1 VENLAE
7 RHFVIKIAKKQN
19 KTIKT
24 MGKTKELAMRLTAEN
39 FEELSFAQDFSKK
52 EAKKQGTD
60 LANEILNN
68 GNSNPLEVMAT
79 LVRLS
84 EVINTFQTELKA
96 NLDLPEELKLNGV
109 NFKSRQGYAV
119 YDYSQDGMVD
129 HYEKLLKQR
138 KDLIKSACKA
148 GEPVTDPNTGEE
160 INPVPV
166 KNYTKDSIVIT
177 F

>member
-1 VENLAE
+1 M
-7 RHFVIKIAKKQN
+7 KD
-19 KTIKT
+19 
-24 MGKTKELAMRLTAEN
+24 LTVEN
-39 FEELSFAQDFSKK
+39 FENLNFAQDFSKK
-52 EAKKQGTD
+52 DAKKQGLE
-60 LANEILNN
+60 LARTILDN
-68 GNSNPLEVMAT
+68 GNVNPLEVMAT

-166 KNYTKDSIVIT
+166 KSYTKDSIVIT

>member
-1 VENLAE
+1 
-7 RHFVIKIAKKQN
+7 
-19 KTIKT
+19 

-52 EAKKQGTD
+52 EAKKKGTD

-138 KDLIKSACKA
+138 KDLIKYACKA

>member
-1 VENLAE
+1 M
-7 RHFVIKIAKKQN
+7 KD
-19 KTIKT
+19 
-24 MGKTKELAMRLTAEN
+24 LTVEN
-39 FEELSFAQDFSKK
+39 FENLNFAQDFSKK
-52 EAKKQGTD
+52 DAKKQGLE
-60 LANEILNN
+60 LARNILDN
-68 GNSNPLEVMAT
+68 GNVNPLEVMAT

-109 NFKSRQGYAV
+109 HFKSRQGYEIL
-119 YDYSQDGMVD
+119 DYSKDGMID

-148 GEPVTDPNTGEE
+148 GSPVVDPNTGEE

-166 KNYTKDSIVIT
+166 KSYTKDSIIIT

>member
-1 VENLAE
+1 
-7 RHFVIKIAKKQN
+7 
-19 KTIKT
+19 

-52 EAKKQGTD
+52 EAKKKGND

-129 HYEKLLKQR
+129 HYEKVLKQR

-148 GEPVTDPNTGEE
+148 GKAVTDPNTGEE
-160 INPVPV
+160 INPVEV
-166 KNYTKDSIVIT
+166 KGYTKDSIVIT

>member
-1 VENLAE
+1 M
-7 RHFVIKIAKKQN
+7 KD
-19 KTIKT
+19 
-24 MGKTKELAMRLTAEN
+24 LTVEN
-39 FEELSFAQDFSKK
+39 FENLNFTQDFSKK
-52 EAKKQGTD
+52 DAKKQGLE
-60 LANEILNN
+60 LARGILDN
-68 GNSNPLEVMAT
+68 GNVNPLEVMAT

-109 NFKSRQGYAV
+109 HFKSRQGYAIL
-119 YDYSQDGMVD
+119 DYSQDGMID

-148 GEPVTDPNTGEE
+148 GKPVVDPNTGEE

-166 KNYTKDSIVIT
+166 KSYTKDSIVIT

>member
-1 VENLAE
+1 M
-7 RHFVIKIAKKQN
+7 KD
-19 KTIKT
+19 
-24 MGKTKELAMRLTAEN
+24 LTVEN
-39 FEELSFAQDFSKK
+39 FENLNFAQDFSKK
-52 EAKKQGTD
+52 DAKKQGLE
-60 LANEILNN
+60 LARGILDN
-68 GNSNPLEVMAT
+68 GNINPLEVMAT

-109 NFKSRQGYAV
+109 HFKSRQGYEIL
-119 YDYSQDGMVD
+119 DYSQDGMID

-148 GEPVTDPNTGEE
+148 GKPVVDPNTGEE

-166 KNYTKDSIVIT
+166 KIYTKDSIIIT

>member
-1 VENLAE
+1 
-7 RHFVIKIAKKQN
+7 
-19 KTIKT
+19 

-52 EAKKQGTD
+52 EAKKQGID

-84 EVINTFQTELKA
+84 EVINTFQSTLKESME
-96 NLDLPEELKLNGV
+96 LPEEIKLNGV
-109 NFKSRQGYAV
+109 NFKNRQGYAI
-119 YDYSQDGMVD
+119 YDYSKDGMID

-148 GEPVTDPNTGEE
+148 GKAVTDPNTGEE

>member
-1 VENLAE
+1 M
-7 RHFVIKIAKKQN
+7 KD
-19 KTIKT
+19 
-24 MGKTKELAMRLTAEN
+24 LTVEN
-39 FEELSFAQDFSKK
+39 FENLNFAQDFSKK
-52 EAKKQGTD
+52 DAKKQGLE
-60 LANEILNN
+60 LARNILDN
-68 GNSNPLEVMAT
+68 GNVNPLEVMAT

-109 NFKSRQGYAV
+109 HFKSRQGYAV
-119 YDYSQDGMVD
+119 LDYSKDGMVD

-138 KDLIKSACKA
+138 KDLIKSASKA

-177 F
+177 L

>member
-1 VENLAE
+1 M
-7 RHFVIKIAKKQN
+7 KD
-19 KTIKT
+19 
-24 MGKTKELAMRLTAEN
+24 LTVEN
-39 FEELSFAQDFSKK
+39 FENLNFAQDFSKK

-79 LVRLS
+79 LVRLR
-84 EVINTFQTELKA
+84 EVINTFQSTLKESME
-96 NLDLPEELKLNGV
+96 LPEELKLNGV

-129 HYEKLLKQR
+129 HYEKVLKQR

-148 GEPVTDPNTGEE
+148 GEPVTYPNTGEE
-160 INPVPV
+160 INPVEV
-166 KNYTKDSIVIT
+166 KGYTKDSIVIT

>member
-1 VENLAE
+1 M
-7 RHFVIKIAKKQN
+7 KD
-19 KTIKT
+19 
-24 MGKTKELAMRLTAEN
+24 LTVEN
-39 FEELSFAQDFSKK
+39 FENLNFAQDFSKK
-52 EAKKQGTD
+52 EAKKQGAD

-84 EVINTFQTELKA
+84 EVINTFQSTLKESME
-96 NLDLPEELKLNGV
+96 LPEEIKLNGV
-109 NFKSRQGYAV
+109 NFKSRQVYAV

-148 GEPVTDPNTGEE
+148 GKAVTDPNTGEE
-160 INPVPV
+160 INPVEV
-166 KNYTKDSIVIT
+166 KGYTKDSIVIT

>member
-1 VENLAE
+1 M
-7 RHFVIKIAKKQN
+7 KD
-19 KTIKT
+19 
-24 MGKTKELAMRLTAEN
+24 LTVEN
-39 FEELSFAQDFSKK
+39 FENLNFAQDFSKK
-52 EAKKQGTD
+52 DAKKQGTD

-79 LVRLS
+79 LVRLK
-84 EVINTFQTELKA
+84 EVINTFQSTLKESME
-96 NLDLPEELKLNGV
+96 LPEELKLNGV

-148 GEPVTDPNTGEE
+148 GEPVVDPNTGEE

>member
-1 VENLAE
+1 
-7 RHFVIKIAKKQN
+7 
-19 KTIKT
+19 
-24 MGKTKELAMRLTAEN
+24 
-39 FEELSFAQDFSKK
+39 
-52 EAKKQGTD
+52 
-60 LANEILNN
+60 
-68 GNSNPLEVMAT
+68 MAT

-84 EVINTFQTELKA
+84 EVINTFQSTLKESME
-96 NLDLPEELKLNGV
+96 LPEELKLNGV

>member
-1 VENLAE
+1 M
-7 RHFVIKIAKKQN
+7 KD
-19 KTIKT
+19 
-24 MGKTKELAMRLTAEN
+24 LTVEN

-52 EAKKQGTD
+52 EAKKQGID

-79 LVRLS
+79 LVRLR
-84 EVINTFQTELKA
+84 EVINTFQSTLKESME
-96 NLDLPEELKLNGV
+96 LPEELKLNGV

-148 GEPVTDPNTGEE
+148 GKPVVDPNTGEE

>member
-1 VENLAE
+1 M
-7 RHFVIKIAKKQN
+7 KD
-19 KTIKT
+19 
-24 MGKTKELAMRLTAEN
+24 LTVEN
-39 FEELSFAQDFSKK
+39 FENLNFAQDFSKK

-84 EVINTFQTELKA
+84 EVINTFQSTLKESME
-96 NLDLPEELKLNGV
+96 LPEEIKLNGV

-129 HYEKLLKQR
+129 H
-138 KDLIKSACKA
+138 
-148 GEPVTDPNTGEE
+148 
-160 INPVPV
+160 
-166 KNYTKDSIVIT
+166 
-177 F
+177 

>member
-1 VENLAE
+1 M
-7 RHFVIKIAKKQN
+7 KD
-19 KTIKT
+19 
-24 MGKTKELAMRLTAEN
+24 LTVEN

-52 EAKKQGTD
+52 EAKKQGID

-79 LVRLS
+79 LVRLR
-84 EVINTFQTELKA
+84 EVINTFQSTLKESME
-96 NLDLPEELKLNGV
+96 LPEELKLNGV

-129 HYEKLLKQR
+129 HYEKVLKQR

-148 GEPVTDPNTGEE
+148 GKAVVDPNTGEE